1 MILDNKT
8 KKYFK
13 IICLVLFVVALTG
26 CTANLDSSGKL
37 IAKRA
42 INLNTPWS
50 MKSGIFDFLL
60 VIPISKS
67 IIYLGDVLLNNIAL
81 GVVLITILI
90 NIIILP
96 IMIKSTVSQQKM
108 QLIQP
113 EMERIQNKYKGRK
126 DQTSQMRMSAEIQAL
141 YKKND
146 VSMLASFTTF
156 LTLPIMFAMWQAVQR
171 IEILYQ
177 TNMFGI
183 NLGAKPIDHVF
194 KFEIAYIVLLAIVAL
209 TQYFAMKINTIMSK
223 RNPKYRETS
232 QMQSMNMMNNF
243 MTLFIIYFAAIM
255 PAAMSLYWMT
265 TNIITIV
272 RTWYIYIYHVEKA
285 QKEVETMIREE
296 GEAAVLEVGIH
307 GIHPELVRLLGK
319 MKYRTS
325 YGQNALKHSIEVAQ
339 LTGLLAAEIGED
351 VRMAKRAGLLHDIGK
366 AVDHD
371 MEGSHIQLGVELC
384 RKYKESP
391 LVINAVE
398 AHRGDVEPESL
409 IACLVQAADTISAAR
424 PGARKE
430 TLETYSNRLQQ
441 LEDITNSYK
450 GVEKSFA
457 VQAGREVRIIVQ
469 AEMFDDLASQRL
481 ARDVAKRIE
490 DELDYPGQIRVTVV
504 REFRTTEIAK

>member
-81 GVVLITILI
+81 GVV
-90 NIIILP
+90 
-96 IMIKSTVSQQKM
+96 

-243 MTLFIIYFAAIM
+243 MTLFII
-255 PAAMSLYWMT
+255 
-265 TNIITIV
+265 
-272 RTWYIYIYHVEKA
+272 
-285 QKEVETMIREE
+285 
-296 GEAAVLEVGIH
+296 
-307 GIHPELVRLLGK
+307 
-319 MKYRTS
+319 
-325 YGQNALKHSIEVAQ
+325 
-339 LTGLLAAEIGED
+339 
-351 VRMAKRAGLLHDIGK
+351 
-366 AVDHD
+366 
-371 MEGSHIQLGVELC
+371 
-384 RKYKESP
+384 
-391 LVINAVE
+391 
-398 AHRGDVEPESL
+398 
-409 IACLVQAADTISAAR
+409 
-424 PGARKE
+424 
-430 TLETYSNRLQQ
+430 
-441 LEDITNSYK
+441 
-450 GVEKSFA
+450 
-457 VQAGREVRIIVQ
+457 
-469 AEMFDDLASQRL
+469 
-481 ARDVAKRIE
+481 
-490 DELDYPGQIRVTVV
+490 
-504 REFRTTEIAK
+504 

>member
-67 IIYLGDVLLNNIAL
+67 IIYLGD
-81 GVVLITILI
+81 
-90 NIIILP
+90 IIILP

-146 VSMLASFTTF
+146 ISMLASFTTF

-194 KFEIAYIVLLAIVAL
+194 KFEIGYIVLLAIVAL

-285 QKEVETMIREE
+285 QKEVDQANTNYLTKR
-296 GEAAVLEVGIH
+296 
-307 GIHPELVRLLGK
+307 
-319 MKYRTS
+319 
-325 YGQNALKHSIEVAQ
+325 QNK
-339 LTGLLAAEIGED
+339 
-351 VRMAKRAGLLHDIGK
+351 K
-366 AVDHD
+366 
-371 MEGSHIQLGVELC
+371 
-384 RKYKESP
+384 
-391 LVINAVE
+391 
-398 AHRGDVEPESL
+398 
-409 IACLVQAADTISAAR
+409 
-424 PGARKE
+424 
-430 TLETYSNRLQQ
+430 
-441 LEDITNSYK
+441 
-450 GVEKSFA
+450 
-457 VQAGREVRIIVQ
+457 
-469 AEMFDDLASQRL
+469 
-481 ARDVAKRIE
+481 
-490 DELDYPGQIRVTVV
+490 
-504 REFRTTEIAK
+504 

>member
-42 INLNTPWS
+42 INLNTPWT

-81 GVVLITILI
+81 GVILITILI

-96 IMIKSTVSQQKM
+96 IMIKSTVSQQKV

-113 EMERIQNKYKGRK
+113 ELERIQNKYKGRK

-146 VSMLASFTTF
+146 ISMLASFTTF
-156 LTLPIMFAMWQAVQR
+156 LTLPIMFA
-171 IEILYQ
+171 ILYQ

-285 QKEVETMIREE
+285 QKEVDQANTNYLTKR
-296 GEAAVLEVGIH
+296 
-307 GIHPELVRLLGK
+307 
-319 MKYRTS
+319 
-325 YGQNALKHSIEVAQ
+325 QNKN
-339 LTGLLAAEIGED
+339 
-351 VRMAKRAGLLHDIGK
+351 K
-366 AVDHD
+366 
-371 MEGSHIQLGVELC
+371 
-384 RKYKESP
+384 
-391 LVINAVE
+391 
-398 AHRGDVEPESL
+398 
-409 IACLVQAADTISAAR
+409 
-424 PGARKE
+424 
-430 TLETYSNRLQQ
+430 
-441 LEDITNSYK
+441 
-450 GVEKSFA
+450 
-457 VQAGREVRIIVQ
+457 
-469 AEMFDDLASQRL
+469 
-481 ARDVAKRIE
+481 
-490 DELDYPGQIRVTVV
+490 
-504 REFRTTEIAK
+504 

>member
-1 MILDNKT
+1 
-8 KKYFK
+8 
-13 IICLVLFVVALTG
+13 
-26 CTANLDSSGKL
+26 
-37 IAKRA
+37 
-42 INLNTPWS
+42 

-81 GVVLITILI
+81 GVILITILI

-146 VSMLASFTTF
+146 ISMLASFTTF

-209 TQYFAMKINTIMSK
+209 TQYFAMKINTIMSR

-243 MTLFIIYFAAIM
+243 MTLFII
-255 PAAMSLYWMT
+255 T
-265 TNIITIV
+265 
-272 RTWYIYIYHVEKA
+272 
-285 QKEVETMIREE
+285 
-296 GEAAVLEVGIH
+296 
-307 GIHPELVRLLGK
+307 
-319 MKYRTS
+319 
-325 YGQNALKHSIEVAQ
+325 
-339 LTGLLAAEIGED
+339 
-351 VRMAKRAGLLHDIGK
+351 
-366 AVDHD
+366 
-371 MEGSHIQLGVELC
+371 
-384 RKYKESP
+384 
-391 LVINAVE
+391 
-398 AHRGDVEPESL
+398 
-409 IACLVQAADTISAAR
+409 
-424 PGARKE
+424 
-430 TLETYSNRLQQ
+430 LQQ
-441 LEDITNSYK
+441 LCLQQCHFI
-450 GVEKSFA
+450 G
-457 VQAGREVRIIVQ
+457 
-469 AEMFDDLASQRL
+469 
-481 ARDVAKRIE
+481 
-490 DELDYPGQIRVTVV
+490 
-504 REFRTTEIAK
+504 

>member
-1 MILDNKT
+1 MKKEFRVKRNEDFSKIIARKKSFANSCFIIYKDENQMGHGRVGISVSKKLGNAVTRNKIKRQLRMMIQECFHFDEEVDYIVIVRKRFLDNTYIENKKELEYLYKKSKEKGDQQMILDNKT

-42 INLNTPWS
+42 INFNTPWS

-113 EMERIQNKYKGRK
+113 EMEKIQNKYKGRK

-177 TNMFGI
+177 TNTFGI

-285 QKEVETMIREE
+285 QKEVDQANTNYLTKR
-296 GEAAVLEVGIH
+296 
-307 GIHPELVRLLGK
+307 
-319 MKYRTS
+319 
-325 YGQNALKHSIEVAQ
+325 QNK
-339 LTGLLAAEIGED
+339 
-351 VRMAKRAGLLHDIGK
+351 K
-366 AVDHD
+366 
-371 MEGSHIQLGVELC
+371 
-384 RKYKESP
+384 
-391 LVINAVE
+391 
-398 AHRGDVEPESL
+398 
-409 IACLVQAADTISAAR
+409 
-424 PGARKE
+424 
-430 TLETYSNRLQQ
+430 
-441 LEDITNSYK
+441 
-450 GVEKSFA
+450 
-457 VQAGREVRIIVQ
+457 
-469 AEMFDDLASQRL
+469 
-481 ARDVAKRIE
+481 
-490 DELDYPGQIRVTVV
+490 
-504 REFRTTEIAK
+504 